1 MPLNRTPPAMSDSAP
16 DLSLLGEGSSRA
28 GNTGPIKRTR
38 GDVQE
43 VEMKTFMEEMRSMMA
58 NQEKKL
64 KSLETTFK
72 DSIKEISIQNKDIKT
87 SIEFISNMYEEM
99 RMKLENCEQQQRK
112 DRLYIKALEDRLDNV
127 ERGIRSSSLE
137 VRNIPQKETE
147 NKDDLIKIVQNI
159 GSVLNTPIDK
169 SEIKELFR
177 TKKRNSKNSPI
188 IVELTT
194 VLKKEKIISSVKKYK
209 QEKRD
214 LIKTTQISVDGPAV
228 PIHISENLSFKMKR
242 LHFLAREFARTNE
255 YKYCWTSNGNIY
267 IRKTDGQAAVRLN
280 NETDLENL
288 RTQEK

>member
-1 MPLNRTPPAMSDSAP
+1 MSDSAP
-16 DLSLLGEGSSRA
+16 DLSLRVGEESSRT

-43 VEMKTFMEEMRSMMA
+43 VEMKTFMEEMRTMMA

-64 KSLETTFK
+64 KCFETTFK
-72 DSIKEISIQNKDIKT
+72 DSIKEISNQNKDIKA

-99 RMKLENCEQQQRK
+99 RMKLENCEQQQKK

-127 ERGIRSSSLE
+127 ERGMRTSSFE
-137 VRNIPQKETE
+137 VRNIPQKDTE
-147 NKDDLIKIVQNI
+147 SKDDLIKIVQNI
-159 GSVLNTPIDK
+159 GSVLNTPIET

-177 TKKRNSKNSPI
+177 TKKRNSTNSPI

-194 VLKKEKIISSVKKYK
+194 VLKKEKIIGSVKKYK

-214 LIKTTQISVDGPAV
+214 LIKTTQISIDGPAV

-267 IRKTDGQAAVRLN
+267 IRKTDGQAALRLN
-280 NETDLENL
+280 NEIDLENL
-288 RTQEK
+288 STKEK